1 MRFGGH
7 RERDLHRDPW
17 PVEHGEVRKSIEAF
31 SIAQVNH
38 LPLLH
43 VSIARRHFLSSHEH
57 FRSDS
62 DKKKPN
68 YFDYVGSELGELL
81 LKHLKDKPIWLRPGR
96 SAAEPALK

>member
-43 VSIARRHFLSSHEH
+43 VSIARQFLPPHRD
-57 FRSDS
+57 FCAFTDGTVA
-62 DKKKPN
+62 N
-68 YFDYVGSELGELL
+68 YFEYVGDQPGEVLIR
-81 LKHLKDKPIWLRPGR
+81 HPGWPV
-96 SAAEPALK
+96 SAVSRAAMPDLAVS